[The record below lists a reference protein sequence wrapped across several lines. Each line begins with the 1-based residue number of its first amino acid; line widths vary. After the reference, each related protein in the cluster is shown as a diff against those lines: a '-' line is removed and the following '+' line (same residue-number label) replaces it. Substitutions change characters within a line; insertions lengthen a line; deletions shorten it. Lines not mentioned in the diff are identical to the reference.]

1 MDQPRQKDHPAY
13 RKSKGSGATESEEDG
28 QRHLRLSLDASGAGC
43 RDYKSG
49 MRQSPGSAR
58 RGRDGTSTQPQGTAS
73 IKSRKAQTYIPVRD
87 KLRSQPGRKDHQ
99 AYRNSKGSKQP
110 KARKTGPTPHCVYRW
125 MLQELLHWQPVRH
138 VNRVLEVR
146 GGDGTSTQPQG
157 TTSAHCR
164 KAQTHDPVRD
174 KVRSQPGRKTT
185 KRTAIPRGHSNRKR
199 GRQRHRHTMSIA
211 GCIRIRLSRL

>member
-1 MDQPRQKDHPAY
+1 MSIAGCLR
-13 RKSKGSGATESEEDG
+13 S
-28 QRHLRLSLDASGAGC
+28 RLSWLQVRHETQSWKCEEGTG
-43 RDYKSG
+43 
-49 MRQSPGSAR
+49 RQPSLKA
-58 RGRDGTSTQPQGTAS
+58 QPSVQ
-73 IKSRKAQTYIPVRD
+73 SRKAQTYVPARD

-157 TTSAHCR
+157 TASAQGR
-164 KAQTHDPVRD
+164 KAQTYVPVRD
-174 KVRSQPGRKTT
+174 KLRSQPGRKTT
-185 KRTAIPRGHSNRKR
+185 KRTAIARGHSNCER
-199 GRQRHRHTMSIA
+199 GRQGHHHTMSIA
-211 GCIRIRLSRL
+211 GCITIRLSRL